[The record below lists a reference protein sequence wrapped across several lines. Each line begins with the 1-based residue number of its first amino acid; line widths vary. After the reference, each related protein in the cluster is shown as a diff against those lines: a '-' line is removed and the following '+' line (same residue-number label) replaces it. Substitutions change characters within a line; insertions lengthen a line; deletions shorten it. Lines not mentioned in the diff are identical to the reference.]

1 MNRAERGASG
11 EGPAAAGSAGLR
23 AALNPRQRSSVPL
36 QMLFCF
42 SGAYYALYFLATL
55 LLIAYKSQVFSY
67 PHAYLA
73 LDLMLL
79 FVMGVLEAARL
90 YLGVKGN
97 LVEAELPLAAGLLL
111 TAASALLC
119 VHFLFWQTLVLRV
132 DVALGAALLVLH
144 GLEATLQAVAT
155 AALVS

>member
-1 MNRAERGASG
+1 MAVARRGRAS
-11 EGPAAAGSAGLR
+11 STM
-23 AALNPRQRSSVPL
+23 RSSVPL

-90 YLGVKGN
+90 YLGCTQGPADVTWRCSCQGQR
-97 LVEAELPLAAGLLL
+97 
-111 TAASALLC
+111 SLC
-119 VHFLFWQTLVLRV
+119 VGRGLCQAARLPRHHWPARPSAPERGTEPTWSVLRQV
-132 DVALGAALLVLH
+132 RCLPAH
-144 GLEATLQAVAT
+144 GGPGR
-155 AALVS
+155 S